1 MKRENDLIF
10 FGLVF
15 FAIKEKTNRREG
27 RRETTRGNDSYAPP
41 PHSHELNASK
51 NERCVALVVAALDDV
66 RPSVHH
72 LFLPWC
78 PCLTGPV
85 VGYSLID
92 SRVNRYQYVYS
103 FRHAHFI
110 NTICAQGTQFER
122 IQLQFL
128 QFQQEGLRG
137 GSLPAAGE
145 SDHAGAGGG
154 K

>member
-10 FGLVF
+10 FGF

-27 RRETTRGNDSYAPP
+27 RRETTRGNDSYAPPPP

-110 NTICAQGTQFER
+110 NTIYAQVHN
-122 IQLQFL
+122 LN
-128 QFQQEGLRG
+128 
-137 GSLPAAGE
+137 GSNCNFC
-145 SDHAGAGGG
+145 SSSKKD
-154 K
+154 